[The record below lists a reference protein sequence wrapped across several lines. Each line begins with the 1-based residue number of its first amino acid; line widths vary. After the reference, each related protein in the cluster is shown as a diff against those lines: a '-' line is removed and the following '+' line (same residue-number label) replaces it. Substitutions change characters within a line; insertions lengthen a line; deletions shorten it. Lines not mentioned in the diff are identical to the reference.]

1 MLTMLQRM
9 AIWTQHLQVA
19 QLVVATV
26 SVFVMDTKNVRRSVV
41 SAPNASDQH
50 VSFDHVFSH
59 SGKVR
64 PPHFF
69 GRFVDTSPRAIFAFA
84 RRRPQKNAAA
94 MLACV
99 RHGAFL
105 VHGLVVAF
113 RRAILGFV
121 CAASNVRK
129 RGAAL
134 LASAGNLHPTKKC
147 ETLATT
153 EHCGVFAVLGNRKD
167 TLALPACFFVP
178 NSGAFRATH

>member
-9 AIWTQHLQVA
+9 AIWAQHLQVA

-26 SVFVMDTKNVRRSVV
+26 SVFVMDAKNVRRSVV
-41 SAPNASDQH
+41 SAPNASSKH
-50 VSFDHVFSH
+50 VSFDHVFPH
-59 SGKVR
+59 GGKVR
-64 PPHFF
+64 TPHFF
-69 GRFVDTSPRAIFAFA
+69 DRFVDTSPRAIFAFV
-84 RRRPQKNAAA
+84 RWRSQKSTAA

-99 RHGAFL
+99 RHGAFF

-121 CAASNVRK
+121 CAAGDVCK
-129 RGAAL
+129 RGAAF
-134 LASAGNLHPTKKC
+134 LASAGNLHPAKKC

-167 TLALPACFFVP
+167 TPALPACFFVP
-178 NSGAFRATH
+178 NSGACRATH